1 MENYSRSAPNVLFQG
16 ALEGPSD
23 ADARYAATPAMVLHG
38 NQETFNL
45 NPLLANC
52 ILNHEY
58 SRVLWEMGPSFDKLV
73 AEARTKVTHVEP
85 WQRGTSRTPSTAFC
99 IVMRLFQLNLHEG
112 HVRALLDQRDAPW
125 VRGVGFLYLRYVC
138 PPADLWKWCEDV
150 LLDDGAAP
158 VEPRGDVSLSQW
170 LRGLLTDQKYF
181 GTILPRIP
189 LKIERMLKVRM
200 VLADEA
206 AARREANA
214 TMLERLAPGARV
226 RAIYGDEKNEPAWYE
241 AVVEGEPV
249 ESKDDA
255 GAKVLKY
262 WVTFPEYGNS
272 ELVRLGDIE
281 IDGPPPPDDDE
292 EEADARPVGK
302 YAKKRKT
309 AAAAGPPRS
318 GESLLA
324 GDRMAEVIRKQRDA
338 SASANHYTRRPAGY
352 KESLALKADRF
363 TTRAASPTNPKF
375 KADDKADDDAEEAPA
390 AAAARDDR
398 KRPRSPP
405 EGDGRD
411 APRRDDDRDRRGD
424 RDRRRAGGRSP
435 GARPRAGGPKP
446 APAAARDTTASAPK
460 EPETT

>member
-281 IDGPPPPDDDE
+281 IDGPPPPDEEE

-390 AAAARDDR
+390 
-398 KRPRSPP
+398 
-405 EGDGRD
+405 
-411 APRRDDDRDRRGD
+411 
-424 RDRRRAGGRSP
+424 
-435 GARPRAGGPKP
+435 
-446 APAAARDTTASAPK
+446 PAAEEA
-460 EPETT
+460 